1 MTQTHQGMR
10 LLVNYL
16 TYGEPLAER
25 GGMSSMPDYHTSS
38 PPVYETAYLWVAAVS
53 LALRDLLQH

>member
-1 MTQTHQGMR
+1 MR

-38 PPVYETAYLWVAAVS
+38 TPVHETAYLWVAAVS